1 MLVSMICMPYI
12 FIVLLFGMHI
22 YDAWICTWGSQ
33 LDFDLDTISEHQARI
48 FTAVIE
54 MLRWFAGYQIRN
66 VAVSCELQLFNNFE
80 M

>member
-1 MLVSMICMPYI
+1 M
-12 FIVLLFGMHI
+12 MHG
-22 YDAWICTWGSQ
+22 YVPGD
-33 LDFDLDTISEHQARI
+33 DVDTISEHQTRI

-66 VAVSCELQLFNNFE
+66 VAVSCVLLHLSCSMFNNFE